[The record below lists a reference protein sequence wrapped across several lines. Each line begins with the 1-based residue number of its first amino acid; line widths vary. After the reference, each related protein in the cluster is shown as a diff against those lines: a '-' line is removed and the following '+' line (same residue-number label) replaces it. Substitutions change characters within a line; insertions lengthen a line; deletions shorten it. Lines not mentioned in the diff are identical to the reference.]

1 MAGELTASAEALT
14 TQLVTMLNFSLN
26 GTRPLVN
33 VNTEYMRAMPF
44 IASFGFIPTDV
55 QRLTQMSP
63 NFNSDLKTFATT
75 LKAKLPTIQESLKV
89 APAVSKRLSVV
100 LDIMVNAT
108 SGSQDKLDKARKSL
122 EKVTRELASTNVDIA
137 SQVSDDITVDFDQKK
152 YFAELGEIMKRYF
165 PDQPSMR
172 FLNGAQSTEL
182 KGKNATD
189 HRRYLDL
196 RNTILKIAKDSQFKI
211 VAENG
216 GIMDAQEVRA
226 KQKALGV
233 VRSTIPAGF
242 VGKVGPSGFFT
253 TEGKQLDATSLN
265 TTGFEMNKNYDPATD
280 DTYYCKYDVLSGSV
294 TVYTKDYARRAN
306 TEKFSVV
313 KTAIARQYEAAEAWR
328 SEITETSLRGVLG
341 AMLEF
346 TYRCACRPS
355 TKVGNTKGQP
365 TYGLRTFLVKHVTTY
380 PSVIIRDE
388 NGNRL
393 SKPKIG
399 LSRVEVQYSGKDA
412 QPQHHVFVGNDP
424 VAKRVIATI
433 FRLKAGK
440 QPDDP
445 LWTFNGEP
453 ISNSVFAAYVRK
465 LFGKDSGVTP
475 HKFRHIKGN
484 TIAMRILEN
493 EYPFD
498 PKLKAYTLDD
508 VKKFFEKSMAQVGAE
523 LGHFSGG
530 ETTWR
535 TAVENYV
542 DPSVSREF
550 FTRADMQVPAT
561 IDRLLRSAGAE
572 D

>member
-1 MAGELTASAEALT
+1 M
-14 TQLVTMLNFSLN
+14 
-26 GTRPLVN
+26 
-33 VNTEYMRAMPF
+33 
-44 IASFGFIPTDV
+44 
-55 QRLTQMSP
+55 
-63 NFNSDLKTFATT
+63 
-75 LKAKLPTIQESLKV
+75 
-89 APAVSKRLSVV
+89 
-100 LDIMVNAT
+100 
-108 SGSQDKLDKARKSL
+108 
-122 EKVTRELASTNVDIA
+122 
-137 SQVSDDITVDFDQKK
+137 
-152 YFAELGEIMKRYF
+152 
-165 PDQPSMR
+165 
-172 FLNGAQSTEL
+172 
-182 KGKNATD
+182 
-189 HRRYLDL
+189 
-196 RNTILKIAKDSQFKI
+196 
-211 VAENG
+211 
-216 GIMDAQEVRA
+216 
-226 KQKALGV
+226 
-233 VRSTIPAGF
+233 
-242 VGKVGPSGFFT
+242 
-253 TEGKQLDATSLN
+253 
-265 TTGFEMNKNYDPATD
+265 
-280 DTYYCKYDVLSGSV
+280 
-294 TVYTKDYARRAN
+294 
-306 TEKFSVV
+306 

-365 TYGLRTFLVKHVTTY
+365 TYGLRTFLVKHVTLHATELLKDANGKRQIK
-380 PSVIIRDE
+380 PSWI
-388 NGNRL
+388 
-393 SKPKIG
+393 
-399 LSRVEVQYSGKDA
+399 EVNYSGKDA

-424 VAKRVIATI
+424 VAKRVISTI

-530 ETTWR
+530 KTTWR